1 MEKKKALEMHKQRKG
16 TPFFRLNREPQYQ
29 EEKKEPT
36 SPHSHLDRKRAFK
49 GTKRKK
55 KLLSISPQQER

>member
-1 MEKKKALEMHKQRKG
+1 MHKQRKG
-16 TPFFRLNREPQYQ
+16 TPFFHLNRKPQYQ
-29 EEKKEPT
+29 EEEEEKKKPT